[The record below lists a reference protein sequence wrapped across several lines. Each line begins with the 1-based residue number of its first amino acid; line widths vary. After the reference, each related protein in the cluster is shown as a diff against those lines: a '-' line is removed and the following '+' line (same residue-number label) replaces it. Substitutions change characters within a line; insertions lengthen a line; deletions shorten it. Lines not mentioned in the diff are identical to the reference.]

1 MSSTFQGIRG
11 EANGLAALDS
21 SALIPVAQL
30 PVVTVAKGGTN
41 SSTALNNSSV
51 MVSSAGA
58 IVELG
63 QATNGQLVVGN
74 TGGAPVLAA
83 LTGTT
88 NQVVV
93 TNGAGTITLS
103 LPQNINTTATP
114 TFNQATI
121 TNAPAAPTDATN
133 KAYVDSA
140 AQGLDV
146 KAAAIVAT
154 TVDIDVIT
162 GGILV
167 VDGVTTATGDRVV
180 VKNQTLPQQNGIYV
194 ADDAGP
200 WVRSADADTWDDL
213 VGAYVFVDEGL
224 TQAKSGWFCNVVV
237 GGTLGVTP
245 VTWVQFSSEGTYT
258 AGAGLTLTGAVFSLN
273 VATATTLGGVI
284 VPTAG
289 GLVVD
294 GSGNISV
301 PTATSATLGI
311 SSPDN
316 TTIKAVGGVY
326 TAQTATT
333 SSLGVVQPDGT
344 TIAVAAGVIS
354 VPTATT
360 TTLGVVKADGTS
372 VLVSGGGVLS
382 VPTGTSAVLGLLSVG
397 SNITVAAGSISLP
410 QSVAT
415 SATPEFASVS
425 LSSNTNQ
432 LTLGTTNLLTITM
445 AALSANRTVTFP
457 NANSNT
463 VVPANAPTNQ
473 FVTGVSSAGVI
484 AFAQPSMNS
493 ISVAV
498 AAKAANYGM
507 VSTDNK
513 IVLTSNGLTV
523 RLPPIASVPTGQE
536 YLVQL
541 YNVATGT
548 VTPDTGDT
556 GVTLNGLASFT
567 LAPNYGSVLV
577 YTPDNL
583 QWLVA

>member
-41 SSTALNNSSV
+41 SATALNNGSV
-51 MVSSAGA
+51 MVSAAGA

-63 QATNGQLVVGN
+63 QATNGQLVVGS
-74 TGGAPVLAA
+74 TGNAPVLAA

-93 TNGAGTITLS
+93 TNGAGAITLS

-154 TVDIDVIT
+154 TVDIDLTT
-162 GGILV
+162 GGLLTI
-167 VDGVTTATGDRVV
+167 DGVVTQAGNRVV
-180 VKNQTLPQQNGIYV
+180 VKNQTLTKENGIYV
-194 ADDAGP
+194 ADAGT

-213 VGAYVFVDEGL
+213 VGAYVFVDEGV
-224 TQAKSGWFCNVVV
+224 TQAKSGWFCNIVV

-258 AGAGLTLTGAVFSLN
+258 AGTGLTLTGAVFSLN

-301 PTATSATLGI
+301 PKATSAVLGI

-316 TTIKAVGGVY
+316 ATIKAVGGVY

-382 VPTGTSAVLGLLSVG
+382 VPTGTSSVLGLLSVG

-473 FVTGVSSAGVI
+473 FATGVSSAGVI